1 MRYFVEDLQAMA
13 LDQRDPFALFVNEK
27 VNRVPN
33 NVRTV
38 DDAWIIN
45 VHPSTEPRDIPDH
58 VQYYTSKDTRDCV
71 LRNIYAVQLDGL
83 LRTPKGSAT
92 FTIYWIVNRKD
103 PRFFIVQNEG
113 GDITYHVSEH
123 GECRVTTLNQARDPL
138 TYIVAQSDNGIYQLA
153 EVMDFDARQPIEK
166 DRIVEIE
173 ARYPLTNF
181 DPDYGD
187 QF

>member
-1 MRYFVEDLQAMA
+1 MRYFIEDLQAMA
-13 LDQRDPFALFVNEK
+13 LDQRDPFALFVNAK

-45 VHPSTEPRDIPDH
+45 VHASTDPKDIPDY
-58 VQYYTSKDTRDCV
+58 VSYYATQDTRDCI
-71 LRNIYAVQLDGL
+71 LRNVYAVQMDGL

-92 FTIYWIVNRKD
+92 FTIYRIVNRKD
-103 PRFFIVQNEG
+103 TRFFLLQHEG
-113 GDITYHVSEH
+113 DEITYHVSEH

-166 DRIVEIE
+166 DRIAEIE

>member
-1 MRYFVEDLQAMA
+1 MQYFIKDLQAMA

-45 VHPSTEPRDIPDH
+45 VHTSVEPRDIPEY
-58 VQYYTSKDTRDCV
+58 VNYYPGKDTRDAV
-71 LRNIYAVQLDGL
+71 LRNVYAVQLDGL

-92 FTIYWIVNRKD
+92 FTIYRIVNRKD

-123 GECRVTTLNQARDPL
+123 GECRITTRNQARDPL
-138 TYIVAQSDNGIYQLA
+138 TYIVAQADNGIYQLA

-166 DRIVEIE
+166 DRIAEIE
-173 ARYPLTNF
+173 ARYPLTTF
-181 DPDYGD
+181 DPEYGD